1 MKALENFGVV
11 TAGKIPPIN
20 NNQPIITNNM
30 GKSINV
36 QL

>member
-30 GKSINV
+30 GKSFYV
-36 QL
+36 DV